1 MNIFL
6 QAFGVVCSCNMERQL
21 EGNLYC
27 EAGISTSLGVDRIVN
42 SLVLTIGINEAYTL
56 RVLETVLTP
65 SSDSIKSRLS
75 GTSA

>member
-1 MNIFL
+1 
-6 QAFGVVCSCNMERQL
+6 MERQF

-27 EAGISTSLGVDRIVN
+27 EAGISTPLDVDRIVN
-42 SLVLTIGINEAYTL
+42 SLVLPIGINEAYTL